1 MGLFLIKNILIKTSH
16 LEVFLVFR
24 LGHSLGEE
32 EHRGKVPFISHSCQ
46 GYMQSAWFVSRIHAV
61 SMVPHCD
68 VDLDHLAEQ
77 RLSGLLCE
85 ASHPPLFHT
94 ALFGRKP
101 LCIART

>member
-32 EHRGKVPFISHSCQ
+32 ERRGKVPFISHSCQ
-46 GYMQSAWFVSRIHAV
+46 GYIQSAWFVSRIHAV

-77 RLSGLLCE
+77 RLSGFSSVKLLTLPFFILPSLE
-85 ASHPPLFHT
+85 GSHS
-94 ALFGRKP
+94 A
-101 LCIART
+101 